1 MNLRYQ
7 ASAAAGIIL
16 RDFLIFRSYPLRFLM
31 QVVAIF
37 FSVSLFYY
45 VSRLVTVEQFGDSD
59 GYFAFVVVGIAT
71 LEVLTATLSL
81 TPMAVRGELVAG
93 TFERIATTASGPVAS
108 VAAMMV
114 FPSLLALI
122 GSAVTLVLAAVIFGL
137 PLNFP
142 LVLLALPTALLGAC
156 AFLPFAMMLSALVLV
171 VKQAGAG
178 AAFIVSGLSIAG
190 GAMFPVGLLPG
201 WLEWISHVQPLTPAL
216 ELLRWEIVGTPVSGS
231 KLGALVQLVLFTLA
245 LIPLG
250 FAALSASVR
259 TCRRRGTLTEY

>member
-1 MNLRYQ
+1 VNARYQ
-7 ASAAAGIIL
+7 ASAAAGIVI
-16 RDFLIFRSYPLRFLM
+16 RDFLIFRSYPLRFLA
-31 QVVAIF
+31 QVLAIF

-45 VSRLVTVEQFGDSD
+45 VSRLVKVEQFGDSN

-81 TPMAVRGELVAG
+81 TPLTVRGELVAG
-93 TFERIATTASGPVAS
+93 TFERLATTTAGPVAS
-108 VAAMMV
+108 IAAMMV
-114 FPSLLALI
+114 FPTLLALI
-122 GSAVTLVLAAVIFGL
+122 GSAVTLVLAALVFGL
-137 PLNFP
+137 SLNWP
-142 LVLLALPTALLGAC
+142 LVLLALPTAVLGAA

-201 WLEWISHVQPLTPAL
+201 WLEWISHVQPLSPAL
-216 ELLRWEIVGTPVSGS
+216 ELLRWQVVGTPVDGS
-231 KLGALVQLVLFTLA
+231 RLGALVQLVLFTAVL
-245 LIPLG
+245 LPLG
-250 FAALSASVR
+250 FAALAWAVR